1 MELKVALCQFDMVWE
16 DTAANLRTA
25 GRMVAEADADLV
37 ILPEMFA
44 TGFETDPGR
53 VAQPMSGE
61 IVQEMTRW
69 GRTMGKAVAGS
80 LIVEEEGRY
89 YNRLLFI
96 KPSGERVQSDK
107 RHLFS
112 IGGEGANFCPG
123 RERVVVEYGGI
134 RFLLQVCYDLRFPV
148 WSRCRND
155 YDAIIY
161 VASWPAGRRDV
172 WRTLLRARA
181 IENQAYVLGVNRTGD
196 DPRLHY
202 SGDSA
207 VIGCKG
213 ETLAEAG
220 EGQRLL
226 TARLDM
232 DELRRFREKF
242 PAWRD
247 ADDFRS
253 EVIGCSSMIGRTIGC
268 FSAFVKFVSG
278 GVRSQYF
285 CQDEFYPLII
295 NLESTCL
302 FIVRSLAPVLGFA
315 GLFRQSG
322 KHLTGSSVGRTAHT
336 EARKTGVRG

>member
-181 IENQAYVLGVNRTGD
+181 IENQAYVLACNEAGTHGGVPIAGCSMVI
-196 DPRLHY
+196 DPQ
-202 SGDSA
+202 
-207 VIGCKG
+207 G
-213 ETLAEAG
+213 EILAEAG
-220 EGQRLL
+220 AGEAVLSVEIDPDRVAAWRG
-226 TARLDM
+226 A
-232 DELRRFREKF
+232 F
-242 PAWRD
+242 PA
-247 ADDFRS
+247 
-253 EVIGCSSMIGRTIGC
+253 
-268 FSAFVKFVSG
+268 
-278 GVRSQYF
+278 
-285 CQDEFYPLII
+285 
-295 NLESTCL
+295 LED
-302 FIVRSLAPVLGFA
+302 RRLG
-315 GLFRQSG
+315 
-322 KHLTGSSVGRTAHT
+322 
-336 EARKTGVRG
+336 

>member
-112 IGGEGANFCPG
+112 IGG
-123 RERVVVEYGGI
+123 
-134 RFLLQVCYDLRFPV
+134 
-148 WSRCRND
+148 
-155 YDAIIY
+155 
-161 VASWPAGRRDV
+161 
-172 WRTLLRARA
+172 
-181 IENQAYVLGVNRTGD
+181 
-196 DPRLHY
+196 
-202 SGDSA
+202 
-207 VIGCKG
+207 
-213 ETLAEAG
+213 
-220 EGQRLL
+220 
-226 TARLDM
+226 
-232 DELRRFREKF
+232 
-242 PAWRD
+242 
-247 ADDFRS
+247 
-253 EVIGCSSMIGRTIGC
+253 
-268 FSAFVKFVSG
+268 
-278 GVRSQYF
+278 
-285 CQDEFYPLII
+285 
-295 NLESTCL
+295 
-302 FIVRSLAPVLGFA
+302 
-315 GLFRQSG
+315 
-322 KHLTGSSVGRTAHT
+322 
-336 EARKTGVRG
+336 

>member
-134 RFLLQVCYDLRFPV
+134 SFLLQVCYDLRFPV

-247 ADDFRS
+247 ADDFDL
-253 EVIGCSSMIGRTIGC
+253 
-268 FSAFVKFVSG
+268 K
-278 GVRSQYF
+278 
-285 CQDEFYPLII
+285 
-295 NLESTCL
+295 
-302 FIVRSLAPVLGFA
+302 
-315 GLFRQSG
+315 
-322 KHLTGSSVGRTAHT
+322 
-336 EARKTGVRG
+336 

>member
-37 ILPEMFA
+37 ILLEMFA
-44 TGFETDPGR
+44 TGFKSDPGR

-134 RFLLQVCYDLRFPV
+134 RFLLQV
-148 WSRCRND
+148 

-247 ADDFRS
+247 ADDFDL
-253 EVIGCSSMIGRTIGC
+253 
-268 FSAFVKFVSG
+268 K
-278 GVRSQYF
+278 
-285 CQDEFYPLII
+285 
-295 NLESTCL
+295 
-302 FIVRSLAPVLGFA
+302 
-315 GLFRQSG
+315 
-322 KHLTGSSVGRTAHT
+322 
-336 EARKTGVRG
+336 

>member
-16 DTAANLRTA
+16 NTAANLRTA
-25 GRMVAEADADLV
+25 GKMVAEADADLV

-44 TGFETDPGR
+44 TGFVPDSCR
-53 VAQPMSGE
+53 IAQTMSGE
-61 IVQEMTRW
+61 IVQEMIRW
-69 GRTMGKAVAGS
+69 SKTTGKAVAGG
-80 LIVEEEGRY
+80 LVVEESGRY
-89 YNRLLFI
+89 CNRLLFV
-96 KPSGERVQSDK
+96 KPSGEIAYCDK
-107 RHLFS
+107 RHLYS
-112 IGGEGANFCPG
+112 INGEEADITPG

-161 VASWPAGRRDV
+161 VASWPASRRDV

-207 VIGCKG
+207 AIGFRG

-247 ADDFRS
+247 ADDFDL
-253 EVIGCSSMIGRTIGC
+253 
-268 FSAFVKFVSG
+268 K
-278 GVRSQYF
+278 
-285 CQDEFYPLII
+285 
-295 NLESTCL
+295 
-302 FIVRSLAPVLGFA
+302 
-315 GLFRQSG
+315 
-322 KHLTGSSVGRTAHT
+322 
-336 EARKTGVRG
+336 

>member
-155 YDAIIY
+155 
-161 VASWPAGRRDV
+161 
-172 WRTLLRARA
+172 
-181 IENQAYVLGVNRTGD
+181 
-196 DPRLHY
+196 
-202 SGDSA
+202 
-207 VIGCKG
+207 
-213 ETLAEAG
+213 
-220 EGQRLL
+220 
-226 TARLDM
+226 
-232 DELRRFREKF
+232 
-242 PAWRD
+242 
-247 ADDFRS
+247 
-253 EVIGCSSMIGRTIGC
+253 
-268 FSAFVKFVSG
+268 
-278 GVRSQYF
+278 
-285 CQDEFYPLII
+285 
-295 NLESTCL
+295 
-302 FIVRSLAPVLGFA
+302 
-315 GLFRQSG
+315 
-322 KHLTGSSVGRTAHT
+322 
-336 EARKTGVRG
+336 